1 VAGQESLGN
10 AVLYLTVD
18 DRALRKGI
26 DDAKKYV
33 RDQLGRA
40 FSGAGGGGGRG
51 KSSGDQL
58 QATRIITRR
67 LGDELQRLADRGVN
81 VTRQFRQLNQAIKA
95 AEQGQTQTA
104 RARNKAV
111 ADFIRLEDRAYK
123 ATQKRQRL
131 SAAGVFPP
139 RSDIRGS
146 LRESGSPLFSTR
158 GARAGGPRES
168 IDALFQA
175 QKRRYALDQQIRS
188 LETAGV
194 RTDAL
199 RTRLGEITTAQA
211 QRRFG
216 LAKQLGDQLNFDLR
230 KERDKLRI
238 QQQQRTESA
247 RQLRDAQR
255 LGGARSPIGGAAF
268 IPGSPAAI
276 AAAARAGGPRSSVRG
291 SVDIP
296 GSPAWIEAYQQNIDK
311 AARAGGARS
320 SIRGSINTPGSP
332 AFIEAQQREIAK
344 AAKAGGPTSPIRGSK
359 DIPGSPDF
367 IKEQVRQYNQE
378 LTKAARAGG
387 PRSPI
392 RGTKDLVGSPI
403 FLEEQARRRA
413 NLRRDI
419 GGRISSGLVGGAFP
433 LLFGQGAGA
442 AIGGGLGGLAGGSK
456 FGFGLSLVGTV
467 LGQAFDVGIQKAQ
480 LLADALDN
488 PISKFQELAQA
499 GLISSKATEKQVA
512 ALLEVGRGAE
522 AAAVLE
528 GDLTNLQVDPEK
540 ARELEQA
547 SRDLSNTWTQFG
559 LNLAAVGSGPLQDV
573 INGFNKL
580 LSGKI
585 AGKDFSKIDEEIAA
599 AVAAARKQVAAE
611 RRTGKGQTL
620 DLDIINAQFDKD
632 KLRTLEL
639 QKQKALL
646 EEADKLAVLGK
657 NDTIRRSQVEFDF
670 KKKNLELE
678 RQISEEVKRRQV
690 LQLQIASATGSFGKT
705 DAQRQYEQVSISIAN
720 TLAQFGPASLEL
732 KLALQEGANTLL
744 NNAKS
749 AAERFRDATRSL
761 LDLRLGNLRFLPAK
775 QRNELIREQ
784 IRTAT
789 TEARSRRVAL
799 RSREDVFAF
808 NKFIQQERTAR
819 QEVKD
824 AERNLAD
831 ANTALT
837 DATVQQTG
845 ALATLTDV
853 MSQLI
858 DKSWSVYVKVPGQND
873 VQAMDLASQLN

>member
-1 VAGQESLGN
+1 MAGQESLGN

-18 DRALRKGI
+18 DKALRDGI
-26 DDAKKYV
+26 RNAKAFVSKE
-33 RDQLGRA
+33 LGQA
-40 FSGAGGGGGRG
+40 FTGGLGTSGRG
-51 KSSGDQL
+51 KTGGTEGRFTDRAR
-58 QATRIITRR
+58 ATQVITRR
-67 LGDELQRLADRGVN
+67 LGDELRRLGDLGVD
-81 VTRQFRQLNQAIKA
+81 VAAQFRALERAGTAVNKNLI
-95 AEQGQTQTA
+95 EVA
-104 RARNKAV
+104 RAQNKGV
-111 ADFIRLEDRAYK
+111 SDFIRNENK
-123 ATQKRQRL
+123 K
-131 SAAGVFPP
+131 
-139 RSDIRGS
+139 
-146 LRESGSPLFSTR
+146 
-158 GARAGGPRES
+158 
-168 IDALFQA
+168 
-175 QKRRYALDQQIRS
+175 
-188 LETAGV
+188 
-194 RTDAL
+194 L
-199 RTRLGEITTAQA
+199 RT
-211 QRRFG
+211 
-216 LAKQLGDQLNFDLR
+216 
-230 KERDKLRI
+230 KEKV
-238 QQQQRTESA
+238 EKEYS
-247 RQLRDAQR
+247 
-255 LGGARSPIGGAAF
+255 
-268 IPGSPAAI
+268 
-276 AAAARAGGPRSSVRG
+276 
-291 SVDIP
+291 
-296 GSPAWIEAYQQNIDK
+296 
-311 AARAGGARS
+311 
-320 SIRGSINTPGSP
+320 
-332 AFIEAQQREIAK
+332 
-344 AAKAGGPTSPIRGSK
+344 SPIRGSK
-359 DIPGSPDF
+359 TL
-367 IKEQVRQYNQE
+367 K
-378 LTKAARAGG
+378 
-387 PRSPI
+387 
-392 RGTKDLVGSPI
+392 GSPI

-547 SRDLSNTWTQFG
+547 SRELSNTWTQFG
-559 LNLAAVGSGPLQDV
+559 LNLAAVGSGPLEDV

-599 AVAAARKQVAAE
+599 AAAAARKQVAAE

-678 RQISEEVKRRQV
+678 RQISEEVKRRQL

-775 QRNELIREQ
+775 ERNKLIREQ
-784 IRTAT
+784 IKTALP
-789 TEARSRRVAL
+789 EARSRRVAL